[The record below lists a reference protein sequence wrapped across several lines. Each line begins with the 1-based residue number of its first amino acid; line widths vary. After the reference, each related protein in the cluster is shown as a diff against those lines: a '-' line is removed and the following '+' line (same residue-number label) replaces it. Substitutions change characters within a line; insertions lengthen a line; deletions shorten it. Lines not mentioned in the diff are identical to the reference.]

1 MDSKFFIIKLKDEVR
16 ELNDFKGYLERSIEP
31 EENIAYYN
39 LVRGSSVADNNI
51 FDKQMEIGKEYR
63 CALLGYTNKEI
74 TCLYWA
80 KCFKHDDGRYR
91 SIQCRLLYKVMDK
104 KIIETFKDCLQLGL
118 DYDFGEGSHISC
130 EYSELLLK
138 QMKRYESL
146 PYEKEASLREY
157 PVLREEAD
165 LSEWA
170 QKNEYCNRKYD
181 LGVDENRGEFQR
193 DYDRILYSKA
203 YRRMVDKAQ
212 IFSSSKGDHYRTR
225 MTHTLIVSQISRSI
239 AKALRLNCA
248 LAEAI
253 AMGHDLGHTPF
264 GHQGERTLHAILT
277 GKKGFEVSNLAIEIN
292 GEKTYPYGGFKH
304 NYQSVRVAS
313 KLEEYYLDIDGL
325 NLSRQTLD
333 GMLMHTR
340 LQGDVDINEFTE
352 GYLCAE
358 GYSCEGDKYAETL
371 EGQVV
376 TVADEIAQRS
386 HDIDDAF
393 ASNLI
398 TIDDL
403 QKYLELRKVSELKNK
418 IDEMLKEFENL
429 KGQNRL
435 YADEDRVKS
444 TRISALIVDY
454 FINDVI
460 KETLKRM
467 AEFSIEEFN
476 SAGHKI
482 DFRMVW
488 FSEIGDQICKYLEKI
503 ITKRA
508 INSREVTVFD
518 QNGSNIVLAL
528 FRAYYQN
535 PMLLHSGTLNRIWI
549 DYRKHGM
556 RVVDFKEGRS
566 KDVREFW
573 EGVTTSTVLDDREVS
588 ADEKNDVIVQRRIL
602 VRSICDFISGMTDS
616 YAMNEY
622 RKIVL

>member
-1 MDSKFFIIKLKDEVR
+1 MDNKFFIIKLKDEAKG
-16 ELNDFKGYLERSIEP
+16 LNEFKMYLEKSINP
-31 EENIAYYN
+31 AENVAYYN
-39 LVRGSSVADNNI
+39 MVPGSSAAHNDVFNTQM
-51 FDKQMEIGKEYR
+51 DKGVEYR
-63 CALLGYTNKEI
+63 CALMGYSNTEI

-80 KCFKHDDGRYR
+80 KCSKHEDANYR
-91 SIQCRLLYKVMDK
+91 SIQCRLLYKTEDK
-104 KIIETFKDCLQLGL
+104 KIIETFKDCLQLDL
-118 DYDFGEGSHISC
+118 DFDFEEGSHISC
-130 EYSELLLK
+130 ECSESLLT
-138 QMKRYESL
+138 QMKRYERL
-146 PYEKEASLREY
+146 PYEKEVCSRVYSALE
-157 PVLREEAD
+157 EEAN

-181 LGVDENRGEFQR
+181 LGIDENRGEYQR

-239 AKALRLNCA
+239 SSALQLNCS

-277 GKKGFEVSNLAIEIN
+277 GKVGFEVPNLAIEVS
-292 GEKTYPYGGFKH
+292 GEELYPYGGFKH

-313 KLEEYYLDIDGL
+313 RLEENYLDIDGI

-333 GMLMHTR
+333 GMLMHTK
-340 LQGDVDINEFTE
+340 LHEEVDIDEFAE
-352 GYLCAE
+352 GYLRAE
-358 GYSCEGDKYAETL
+358 CKYAETL

-376 TVADEIAQRS
+376 AVADEIAQRS

-398 TIDDL
+398 TIADL
-403 QKYLELRKVSELKNK
+403 QKYLELRKASDLKNK
-418 IDEMLKEFENL
+418 IDGMLKEFEKL
-429 KGQNRL
+429 KEQNRL
-435 YADEDRVKS
+435 FADEDKMKS
-444 TRISALIVDY
+444 TRISSLIVEY
-454 FINDVI
+454 FITDVI
-460 KETLKRM
+460 KETQRKM
-467 AEFSIEEFN
+467 EASSIEEFN
-476 SAGHKI
+476 NAGHKI

-508 INSREVTVFD
+508 INSREVTEFD
-518 QNGSNIVLAL
+518 QNGSNVVLAL

-549 DYRKHGM
+549 DYRKHDM
-556 RVVDFKEGRS
+556 KIVDFKEGRS
-566 KDVREFW
+566 KDIREFW
-573 EGVTTSTVLDDREVS
+573 EGVTTSKLLNDREVS
-588 ADEKNDVIVQRRIL
+588 AEEKNDVITQRKIL
-602 VRSICDFISGMTDS
+602 VRNICDFISGMTDS
-616 YAMNEY
+616 YALNEY